1 MALSDRIRHKGGGDI
16 PVHKWTAGFALYAIG
31 EATRNELIAV
41 FDLSVED
48 QVGLDALKSNYDS
61 LSTSIQKAVF
71 LSKVEWAGLFYE
83 DGTIDIDRYKQIL
96 GM

>member
-1 MALSDRIRHKGGGDI
+1 MALSDRIKHATGGDI
-16 PVHKWTAGFALYAIG
+16 AVHKWTAGFALYAIG

-61 LSTSIQKAVF
+61 LSTAIEKAVF
-71 LSKVEWAGLFYE
+71 LSKIEWAGLFYE